1 MLYLHLRWCF
11 LKRLSCSYINLLVLA
26 KFSHHLYGFH
36 SGKTTAYDQ
45 NITNKFLAR
54 YWEGARLALH
64 VDRLSTHV
72 LSAILCLAK
81 VYDYD
86 DVPSFIP
93 FFAKL

>member
-1 MLYLHLRWCF
+1 MVF
-11 LKRLSCSYINLLVLA
+11 LKKDLLFIYQLIGAGQVQPSSEWFSLSGIST
-26 KFSHHLYGFH
+26 
-36 SGKTTAYDQ
+36 GKTTAYDQ

-81 VYDYD
+81 VYDSD